1 MGTRKTKNIYIFS
14 RGRKVRPIFIQTLK
28 GAPIP
33 TKSQK
38 KDCVE
43 TRIRI
48 YELRNPI
55 DSTIIISIENDLD
68 GVKKKLNKLATKRN
82 RITKGK
88 TKKRGGKETK
98 RLHSEE
104 E

>member
-1 MGTRKTKNIYIFS
+1 MGTRKTQKKKSS

-33 TKSQK
+33 TESQK

-55 DSTIIISIENDLD
+55 DSTIIISIENDLE
-68 GVKKKLNKLATKRN
+68 GGKKKRNKLATKRN
-82 RITKGK
+82 RITKGRQR
-88 TKKRGGKETK
+88 KRGGKETK

>member
-1 MGTRKTKNIYIFS
+1 
-14 RGRKVRPIFIQTLK
+14 
-28 GAPIP
+28 
-33 TKSQK
+33 
-38 KDCVE
+38 VE